1 MIRYERDQFDKV
13 EDLLQLYRDAVR
25 RRDRLAE
32 EFKELNEDRKKP
44 YEQKMFFD
52 IFTRREYLQ
61 RIAKKQRISTAA
73 AARIKK
79 ALVKEI
85 SKL

>member
-1 MIRYERDQFDKV
+1 MIRYERDQFDKI

-32 EFKELNEDRKKP
+32 EFKELNQDRRRPEKEKVFL
-44 YEQKMFFD
+44 YA
-52 IFTRREYLQ
+52 FTRREYLQ
-61 RIAKKQRISTAA
+61 RIAKKQRTSTAA

-85 SKL
+85 NKI

>member
-1 MIRYERDQFDKV
+1 MIRYERDQFDRI
-13 EDLLQLYRDAVR
+13 EDLLKLYRDAVR

-32 EFKELNEDRKKP
+32 EFKELNTDRKKP
-44 YEQKMFFD
+44 YGQKVFFD

-73 AARIKK
+73 AARIRK
-79 ALVKEI
+79 AIIKAI
-85 SKL
+85 NKI